1 MNSIINTFKYLPFIY
16 LNHNR
21 NIIYSYCNKYF
32 LTTKYNHYYNT
43 YIYEINK
50 KYYEFRKK
58 IGSN

>member
-1 MNSIINTFKYLPFIY
+1 MNSIINTIKYLPFIY

-32 LTTKYNHYYNT
+32 SLNNNHYYNKYT
-43 YIYEINK
+43 YEINK

-58 IGSN
+58 ICSN